1 MALATAAGIVSVLIG
16 LLTMAGMPSA
26 RVAVNPG
33 AALLAGINGG
43 LGAFVFGA
51 LALFLAQLMSRGAAA
66 GLTGGLMVFFFVLD
80 GTGRAIPADAGIR
93 WFSPFYYYDLNTPL
107 IPGYVP
113 NWGAFAVLV
122 VISLVLVGASLPLFM
137 RRDIGRSVLA
147 NMSLSQRRAKAAEPA
162 GAVLAREERDV
173 WVRGIGPQ
181 ALRRQATES
190 FWWIVSMALVAG
202 FFVFFAKSAEQSFLK
217 LLQSNSNSSLNGVIG
232 KLFSGAD
239 ITTNAGFLSALVFSY
254 FMSLLVP
261 VFGGVLAYHWATDL
275 DRGRLELTLSTPPP
289 RWRVVLERF
298 GAVLASTV
306 IATVVV
312 WLAIVVCAQFAG
324 FAVDEG
330 RVAEATF
337 GLLPLAL
344 ITAALVYA
352 LASLI
357 PPGAVIGIMTAFLAI
372 SYLAEVLQSFLK
384 LPSWVLNLSMYHQ
397 YGAPLLSGLNWVA
410 FVGMLVVAAALLA
423 LGVWQ
428 FTIRDL
434 DRALKAPDVVRV
446 ACARAGR
453 CAEALRQPARFRV
466 PDGGDSL
473 SRTSGPE
480 EAIQECQQGLN
491 AKRLD
496 EHGIGRDVGQHGGA
510 GAGHED
516 GGDRLATFRPR
527 FRAQLRQQAGAI
539 QARHH
544 QVSDDEIRG
553 LDVGQVQG
561 LLPVRGHQRH
571 ATALLDD
578 EGHDVGDGGLVVD
591 DQHTAWRGG
600 YRDRCRHR
608 GARGRGTWAAPGRT
622 LAPRAIIPRSTGHT
636 IASLPQRPC
645 LGHRANSGRRLRADH
660 AIDTGQRSGRA
671 SWGAR

>member
-1 MALATAAGIVSVLIG
+1 MFRSVFTKSLRDYRWGILGWGIGVGLLVFVYYGQVSQVLKGFSASALYQLAASADFFGEVSKETIGTPGGYVTYKIMGSMALILGIWTLLAGARMTRGEEERGAMDILLSTPQSRLGVLGQKVTALATAAGIVSVLIG

-33 AALLAGINGG
+33 AALLAGIDGG

-434 DRALKAPDVVRV
+434 DR
-446 ACARAGR
+446 
-453 CAEALRQPARFRV
+453 
-466 PDGGDSL
+466 
-473 SRTSGPE
+473 
-480 EAIQECQQGLN
+480 
-491 AKRLD
+491 
-496 EHGIGRDVGQHGGA
+496 GA
-510 GAGHED
+510 QSA
-516 GGDRLATFRPR
+516 
-527 FRAQLRQQAGAI
+527 
-539 QARHH
+539 
-544 QVSDDEIRG
+544 
-553 LDVGQVQG
+553 
-561 LLPVRGHQRH
+561 
-571 ATALLDD
+571 
-578 EGHDVGDGGLVVD
+578 
-591 DQHTAWRGG
+591 
-600 YRDRCRHR
+600 
-608 GARGRGTWAAPGRT
+608 
-622 LAPRAIIPRSTGHT
+622 
-636 IASLPQRPC
+636 
-645 LGHRANSGRRLRADH
+645 
-660 AIDTGQRSGRA
+660 
-671 SWGAR
+671 

>member
-1 MALATAAGIVSVLIG
+1 MFRSVFTKSLRDYRWGILGWGIGVGLLVFVYYGQVSQVLKGFSASALYQLAASADFFGEVSKETIGTPGGYVTYKIMGSMALILGIWTLLAGARMTRGEEERGAMDILLSTPQSRLGVLGQKVMALATAAGIVSVLIG

-33 AALLAGINGG
+33 AALLAGIDGG

-434 DRALKAPDVVRV
+434 DR
-446 ACARAGR
+446 
-453 CAEALRQPARFRV
+453 
-466 PDGGDSL
+466 
-473 SRTSGPE
+473 
-480 EAIQECQQGLN
+480 
-491 AKRLD
+491 
-496 EHGIGRDVGQHGGA
+496 GA
-510 GAGHED
+510 QSA
-516 GGDRLATFRPR
+516 
-527 FRAQLRQQAGAI
+527 
-539 QARHH
+539 
-544 QVSDDEIRG
+544 
-553 LDVGQVQG
+553 
-561 LLPVRGHQRH
+561 
-571 ATALLDD
+571 
-578 EGHDVGDGGLVVD
+578 
-591 DQHTAWRGG
+591 
-600 YRDRCRHR
+600 
-608 GARGRGTWAAPGRT
+608 
-622 LAPRAIIPRSTGHT
+622 
-636 IASLPQRPC
+636 
-645 LGHRANSGRRLRADH
+645 
-660 AIDTGQRSGRA
+660 
-671 SWGAR
+671 

>member
-1 MALATAAGIVSVLIG
+1 MFRSVFTKSLRDYRWGILGWGIGVGLLVFVYYGQVSQVLKGFSASALYQLAASADFFGEVSKETIGTPGGYVTYKIMGSMALILGIWTLLAGARMTRGEEERGAMDILLSTPQSRLGVLGQKVMALATAAGIVSVLIG

-33 AALLAGINGG
+33 AALLAGIDGG

-357 PPGAVIGIMTAFLAI
+357 SPGAVIGIMTAFLAI

-434 DRALKAPDVVRV
+434 DR
-446 ACARAGR
+446 
-453 CAEALRQPARFRV
+453 
-466 PDGGDSL
+466 
-473 SRTSGPE
+473 
-480 EAIQECQQGLN
+480 
-491 AKRLD
+491 
-496 EHGIGRDVGQHGGA
+496 GA
-510 GAGHED
+510 QSA
-516 GGDRLATFRPR
+516 
-527 FRAQLRQQAGAI
+527 
-539 QARHH
+539 
-544 QVSDDEIRG
+544 
-553 LDVGQVQG
+553 
-561 LLPVRGHQRH
+561 
-571 ATALLDD
+571 
-578 EGHDVGDGGLVVD
+578 
-591 DQHTAWRGG
+591 
-600 YRDRCRHR
+600 
-608 GARGRGTWAAPGRT
+608 
-622 LAPRAIIPRSTGHT
+622 
-636 IASLPQRPC
+636 
-645 LGHRANSGRRLRADH
+645 
-660 AIDTGQRSGRA
+660 
-671 SWGAR
+671 

>member
-1 MALATAAGIVSVLIG
+1 MFRSVFTKSLRDYRWGILGWGIGVGLLVFVYYGQVSQVLKGFSASALYQLAASADFFGEVSKETIGTPGGYVTYKIMGSMALILGIWTLLAGARMTRGEEERGAMDILLSTPQSRLGVLGQKVMALATAAGIVSVLIG

-33 AALLAGINGG
+33 AALLAGIDGG

-306 IATVVV
+306 IATAVV

-434 DRALKAPDVVRV
+434 DR
-446 ACARAGR
+446 
-453 CAEALRQPARFRV
+453 
-466 PDGGDSL
+466 
-473 SRTSGPE
+473 
-480 EAIQECQQGLN
+480 
-491 AKRLD
+491 
-496 EHGIGRDVGQHGGA
+496 GA
-510 GAGHED
+510 QSA
-516 GGDRLATFRPR
+516 
-527 FRAQLRQQAGAI
+527 
-539 QARHH
+539 
-544 QVSDDEIRG
+544 
-553 LDVGQVQG
+553 
-561 LLPVRGHQRH
+561 
-571 ATALLDD
+571 
-578 EGHDVGDGGLVVD
+578 
-591 DQHTAWRGG
+591 
-600 YRDRCRHR
+600 
-608 GARGRGTWAAPGRT
+608 
-622 LAPRAIIPRSTGHT
+622 
-636 IASLPQRPC
+636 
-645 LGHRANSGRRLRADH
+645 
-660 AIDTGQRSGRA
+660 
-671 SWGAR
+671 